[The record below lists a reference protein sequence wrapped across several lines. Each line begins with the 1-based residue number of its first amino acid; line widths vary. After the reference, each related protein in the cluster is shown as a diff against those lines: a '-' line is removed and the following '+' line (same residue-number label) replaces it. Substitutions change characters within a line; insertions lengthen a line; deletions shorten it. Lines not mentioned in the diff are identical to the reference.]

1 MHRHIHAMATQRM
14 KFLASW
20 LSHLSKRLEHFKTR
34 AIALKGSTSE
44 KRNWCARE
52 SELLNLPDMMQA
64 FSPTV
69 YPEQSLHLTG
79 HPSTTQ
85 SLSLVTRIRVSPSAP
100 ADAGPWA
107 LYVSSTTAGP
117 GGWAPAHPRDTTPP
131 LQRLPSCTARPPTPW
146 DPGGRPAGRQVLS
159 GVRCTLCC
167 RAGDVASCSFRGSA
181 TRPGRRGRLC
191 RSLRLRGAWRLKV
204 TKLSC
209 PRVPTPGLRVLLF
222 PSGALTSMWPTAR
235 G

>member
-1 MHRHIHAMATQRM
+1 MHRHIHAMATQRR

-69 YPEQSLHLTG
+69 YPEQSFHLTG

-117 GGWAPAHPRDTTPP
+117 GGWAPRTLGTQ
-131 LQRLPSCTARPPTPW
+131 LLPSRGCPAAQPGRQPPGTLA
-146 DPGGRPAGRQVLS
+146 GGLQAGR
-159 GVRCTLCC
+159 
-167 RAGDVASCSFRGSA
+167 F
-181 TRPGRRGRLC
+181 
-191 RSLRLRGAWRLKV
+191 
-204 TKLSC
+204 
-209 PRVPTPGLRVLLF
+209 
-222 PSGALTSMWPTAR
+222 
-235 G
+235 